1 MSDLKTDLAALR
13 LENRDDDPSG
23 RGKWVALAVI
33 VLAVAGAAAWWAM
46 GRETILEV
54 EVAPVV
60 QRRAGESAAVL
71 NATGYVTARRQATV
85 SSKVTGKIAEVMVEE
100 GMTVRRGQVLARLDE
115 SSARASYNL
124 AAAQAQSARQS
135 VAETDVRLAE
145 AKQTLGRRN
154 ALFKDGVIG
163 QADVD
168 AAKAEVDSLAARVNV
183 AREEVEVAARQV
195 AVYATALD
203 DLGIRA
209 PFDGVAISK
218 DAQPGEMVSPVSAG
232 GGFTRTGITTLV
244 DMTSLEI
251 EVDVN
256 ESYIGRVKPGQRVT
270 ATLDAYPDW
279 LIPAHVITSIPA
291 ADRQKATVLVRIGF
305 DDLDP
310 RLIPDMGVKVAFHDE
325 KEAAAP
331 GPDAR
336 ARILIPA
343 AATRGTGETRDVFV
357 VRDGK
362 VERRAV
368 RVGAVEG
375 TQITVL
381 SGLTGGEQVVMNPPA
396 DLVEGQAVLIKTG
409 A

>member
-13 LENRDDDPSG
+13 LENRDDDSG
-23 RGKWVALAVI
+23 GWGKWA
-33 VLAVAGAAAWWAM
+33 VLAVVVLALAGGAAWWTM
-46 GRETILEV
+46 GRERVLEV
-54 EVAPVV
+54 DVAPVV
-60 QRRAGESAAVL
+60 ERRAGESAAVL

-85 SSKVTGKIAEVMVEE
+85 SSKVTGKISEVMVEE
-100 GMTVRRGQVLARLDE
+100 GMTVRRGQVLARLDD
-115 SSARASYNL
+115 SSARAAFNL
-124 AAAQAQSARQS
+124 AAAQAESARQS
-135 VAETDVRLAE
+135 VAETEVRLAE

-168 AAKAEVDSLAARVNV
+168 AAKAEVDSLAARTNV
-183 AREEVEVAARQV
+183 AREQVEVASRQV
-195 AVYATALD
+195 AVYRTALD
-203 DLGIRA
+203 DLVIRA

-218 DAQPGEMVSPVSAG
+218 DAEAGEMVSPVSAG

-279 LIPAHVITSIPA
+279 LIPAHVITTIPA

-305 DDLDP
+305 DALDG

-325 KEAAAP
+325 KDAAAP
-331 GPDAR
+331 GPEAR
-336 ARILIPA
+336 ARMLIPA
-343 AATRGTGETRDVFV
+343 AAARGTGDTRDVFV

-396 DLVEGQAVLIKTG
+396 DLVEGTQVVIKTG